1 LSLTSVMFVAIGG
14 AIGASLR
21 YSATLGV
28 TAWLGK
34 GFPFATLLVNIL
46 GSFIMGLLF
55 SLIEHGIVAEL
66 PWRPLIGVGILGA
79 LTTFST
85 FSLDTLLMLQNGEW
99 HKAMLNIF
107 LNVLVCLLAAW
118 FGMQLISKLTN

>member
-1 LSLTSVMFVAIGG
+1 MLSLSSIVFVAIGG

-21 YSATLGV
+21 YSATIGV

-34 GFPFATLLVNIL
+34 GFPYTTLLVNIL

-99 HKAMLNIF
+99 QKAIINIL
-107 LNVLVCLLAAW
+107 LNVLVCILATW
-118 FGMQLISKLTN
+118 LGMQLVPNRT

>member
-1 LSLTSVMFVAIGG
+1 MSLSSIVFVAIGG

-21 YSATLGV
+21 YSATIGV

-34 GFPFATLLVNIL
+34 GFPYTTLLVNIL

-99 HKAMLNIF
+99 QKAIINIL
-107 LNVLVCLLAAW
+107 LNVLVCILATW
-118 FGMQLISKLTN
+118 LGMQLVPNRT

>member
-1 LSLTSVMFVAIGG
+1 MLSLSSIVFVAIGG

-21 YSATLGV
+21 YSATIGV

-34 GFPFATLLVNIL
+34 GFPYTTLLVNIL

-99 HKAMLNIF
+99 QKALINIL
-107 LNVLVCLLAAW
+107 LNVLVCILAAW
-118 FGMQLISKLTN
+118 LGMQLVPNRT

>member
-1 LSLTSVMFVAIGG
+1 MSLSSIVFVAIGG

-21 YSATLGV
+21 YSATIGV

-34 GFPFATLLVNIL
+34 GFPYTTLLVNIL

-99 HKAMLNIF
+99 QKALINIL
-107 LNVLVCLLAAW
+107 LNVLVCILAAW
-118 FGMQLISKLTN
+118 LGMQLVPNRT

>member
-1 LSLTSVMFVAIGG
+1 MSVSSIVFVAIGG

-34 GFPFATLLVNIL
+34 GFPYTTLLVNIL

-99 HKAMLNIF
+99 QKAIINIL
-107 LNVLVCLLAAW
+107 LNVLVCIFAAW
-118 FGMQLISKLTN
+118 LGMQLVPNRT

>member
-1 LSLTSVMFVAIGG
+1 MSSIVFVAIGG

-34 GFPFATLLVNIL
+34 GFPYTTLLVNIL

-99 HKAMLNIF
+99 QKAIINIL
-107 LNVLVCLLAAW
+107 LNVLVCIFAAW
-118 FGMQLISKLTN
+118 LGMQLVPNRT